1 MHTDHERIKTVFS
14 KNHLWALGAV
24 SNLYPQTS
32 CKILKVPRAVSVL
45 SSFITVD
52 VDTLVKK
59 KKLNYKSLSLKEQ
72 GTKWV
77 SFSLVSLSYYSF

>member
-45 SSFITVD
+45 SSFITVQ
-52 VDTLVKK
+52 LMWILWWKK
-59 KKLNYKSLSLKEQ
+59 KSL
-72 GTKWV
+72 TINH
-77 SFSLVSLSYYSF
+77 YP